1 MTDWNEE
8 EHPRVPKGSG
18 DKSGQFTSKESI
30 EQAEKAAQLGA
41 GLTTEDEI
49 AYKQMVEL
57 FNKRSAFD
65 AAKAAYE
72 RNKILAEGEYRRLS
86 NEPSRRHYYDDYLKK
101 KDEAWSKKE
110 TLLAEIKSLEKH
122 ITPLTDGNW
131 RDTLSETGNMASTT
145 RIYNN
150 DKHPEWGDLEI
161 NLFKGYTRQR
171 VAPSAAVS
179 FGGGKYSWNGQNS
192 RDQMNRF
199 LKKYFGTSR

>member
-1 MTDWNEE
+1 
-8 EHPRVPKGSG
+8 
-18 DKSGQFTSKESI
+18 
-30 EQAEKAAQLGA
+30 
-41 GLTTEDEI
+41 TTEDEI

-72 RNKILAEGEYRRLS
+72 RNKILAEREYRRLS

-131 RDTLSETGNMASTT
+131 RDNLSETGNMASTT

-150 DKHPEWGDLEI
+150 DKHPEWGDLE
-161 NLFKGYTRQR
+161 
-171 VAPSAAVS
+171 
-179 FGGGKYSWNGQNS
+179 
-192 RDQMNRF
+192 
-199 LKKYFGTSR
+199 